1 MNVLLKVHVCEFTV
15 FGVLFSVKEE
25 GSVVLEDR
33 LQLAVQ
39 VGSALLL
46 LKGSLVYMYTI
57 NILASM
63 LRGVF
68 HVSFR

>member
-1 MNVLLKVHVCEFTV
+1 MIVLLKVTICELTV

-39 VGSALLL
+39 VS
-46 LKGSLVYMYTI
+46 SVLVLNYLFVYI
-57 NILASM
+57 QESM
-63 LRGVF
+63 LIGVF
-68 HVSFR
+68 HVSF

>member
-1 MNVLLKVHVCEFTV
+1 MNVLLKVTICEFIV

-39 VGSALLL
+39 VSSVLVLNYL
-46 LKGSLVYMYTI
+46 FVYIQESMLKGYFMY
-57 NILASM
+57 LSD
-63 LRGVF
+63 
-68 HVSFR
+68 

>member
-39 VGSALLL
+39 VGSVLLL

-63 LRGVF
+63 LRGFF

>member
-1 MNVLLKVHVCEFTV
+1 MNVLLKVTICEFIHVV

-39 VGSALLL
+39 VS
-46 LKGSLVYMYTI
+46 SVLVLNYLFVYI
-57 NILASM
+57 QESM
-63 LRGVF
+63 LIGVF
-68 HVSFR
+68 HVSF

>member
-1 MNVLLKVHVCEFTV
+1 MNVLLNVTICEFTV

-39 VGSALLL
+39 VS
-46 LKGSLVYMYTI
+46 SVLVLNYLFVYI
-57 NILASM
+57 QESM
-63 LRGVF
+63 LIGVF
-68 HVSFR
+68 HVSF

>member
-1 MNVLLKVHVCEFTV
+1 MNVLLKVTICELTV

-39 VGSALLL
+39 VS
-46 LKGSLVYMYTI
+46 SVLVLSHLFVYI
-57 NILASM
+57 QESM
-63 LRGVF
+63 LIGVF
-68 HVSFR
+68 HVSF

>member
-1 MNVLLKVHVCEFTV
+1 MNLV

-39 VGSALLL
+39 VS
-46 LKGSLVYMYTI
+46 SVLVLNYLFVYI
-57 NILASM
+57 QESM
-63 LRGVF
+63 LIGVF
-68 HVSFR
+68 HVSF

>member
-1 MNVLLKVHVCEFTV
+1 MNVLLKVTICEFIHVV

-39 VGSALLL
+39 VS
-46 LKGSLVYMYTI
+46 SVLVLNYPFVYI
-57 NILASM
+57 QESM
-63 LRGVF
+63 LIGVF
-68 HVSFR
+68 HVSF

>member
-1 MNVLLKVHVCEFTV
+1 MNVLLKVTICEFTV

-39 VGSALLL
+39 VS
-46 LKGSLVYMYTI
+46 SVLVLNYLFVYI
-57 NILASM
+57 QESM
-63 LRGVF
+63 LIGVF
-68 HVSFR
+68 HVSF

>member
-1 MNVLLKVHVCEFTV
+1 MNVLLKVTICELTV

-39 VGSALLL
+39 VSSVLV
-46 LKGSLVYMYTI
+46 LKYLFVYI
-57 NILASM
+57 HVQESM
-63 LRGVF
+63 LIGVF
-68 HVSFR
+68 HVSF

>member
-1 MNVLLKVHVCEFTV
+1 MIVLLKVTICEFTV

-39 VGSALLL
+39 VS
-46 LKGSLVYMYTI
+46 SVLVLNYLFVYI
-57 NILASM
+57 QESM
-63 LRGVF
+63 LIGVF
-68 HVSFR
+68 HVSF

>member
-1 MNVLLKVHVCEFTV
+1 MIVLLKVTICEFTV

-39 VGSALLL
+39 VS
-46 LKGSLVYMYTI
+46 SVLVLNYLFVYI
-57 NILASM
+57 QESM
-63 LRGVF
+63 PIGVF
-68 HVSFR
+68 HGSF

>member
-1 MNVLLKVHVCEFTV
+1 MNVLLKVTICELTV

-39 VGSALLL
+39 VS
-46 LKGSLVYMYTI
+46 SVLVLNYLFVYI
-57 NILASM
+57 QESM
-63 LRGVF
+63 LIGVF
-68 HVSFR
+68 HVSF

>member
-39 VGSALLL
+39 VGSVLLL
-46 LKGSLVYMYTI
+46 LKGSLVCMYTI

>member
-1 MNVLLKVHVCEFTV
+1 MIVLLKVTICEFTV

-39 VGSALLL
+39 VS
-46 LKGSLVYMYTI
+46 SVLVLNYPFVYI
-57 NILASM
+57 QESM
-63 LRGVF
+63 LIGVF
-68 HVSFR
+68 HVSF

>member
-1 MNVLLKVHVCEFTV
+1 MNVLLNVTICEFIV

-39 VGSALLL
+39 VS
-46 LKGSLVYMYTI
+46 SVLVLDYLFVYI
-57 NILASM
+57 QKNPC
-63 LRGVF
+63 
-68 HVSFR
+68 

>member
-1 MNVLLKVHVCEFTV
+1 MNVLLKVTICEFTV

-39 VGSALLL
+39 VSSVLV
-46 LKGSLVYMYTI
+46 LKYLFVYI
-57 NILASM
+57 QESM
-63 LRGVF
+63 LIGVF
-68 HVSFR
+68 HVSF

>member
-1 MNVLLKVHVCEFTV
+1 MIVLLKVTICEFTV

-39 VGSALLL
+39 VSSVLV
-46 LKGSLVYMYTI
+46 LKYLFVYI
-57 NILASM
+57 QESM
-63 LRGVF
+63 LIGVF
-68 HVSFR
+68 HVSF

>member
-1 MNVLLKVHVCEFTV
+1 MNVLLKVTICELTV

-39 VGSALLL
+39 VSSVLV
-46 LKGSLVYMYTI
+46 LKYLFVYI
-57 NILASM
+57 QESM
-63 LRGVF
+63 LIGVF
-68 HVSFR
+68 HVSF